1 MKTTQIRLN
10 NYTQRSVLGTK
21 LQIKLKNPICWLHIN
36 ITNNYLIAILAKSKH
51 NIKIVPYMRAYYII
65 VVFIFTVVSL
75 IFINMSKQ
83 RLKISFSVFRV
94 CSSIFRK
101 KIQPGASMKT
111 HQEMETKPYTMTSHR
126 NQHVSLSFL

>member
-1 MKTTQIRLN
+1 M
-10 NYTQRSVLGTK
+10 SVLDTK

-75 IFINMSKQ
+75 KSAH
-83 RLKISFSVFRV
+83 FSLL
-94 CSSIFRK
+94 IT
-101 KIQPGASMKT
+101 P
-111 HQEMETKPYTMTSHR
+111 
-126 NQHVSLSFL
+126 